1 MPARKFDLTKWLLT
15 ILLGAFSV
23 LFLVPLIWMISA
35 ASKFEK
41 DVMEFPI
48 RWIPQDWNFIGNF
61 QEVWLGKVPFYLF
74 YLNSLKLALIMTAC
88 TIFFSSMAAFAFT
101 KLRFKGRDL
110 AFGVLLT
117 FMVIPE
123 QATLVPRYLLMKW
136 LHMYNTHAGMVLMGM
151 FSIYFTFLLRQFMMG
166 IHSDFIEAA
175 KIDGA
180 GYFKTY
186 WSIILPLCK
195 PILATVGIIKF
206 IWTWNDYQTPL
217 IFLINK
223 SLYTIPLGMQMF
235 KDEFA
240 DNYAVIMM
248 ASLSAIL
255 PLLIIF
261 IVLQKQVING
271 ISLGGVKG

>member
-1 MPARKFDLTKWLLT
+1 MPVRKFDLTKWLLT

-48 RWIPQDWNFIGNF
+48 RWIPKDWNFIGNF

-110 AFGVLLT
+110 AFGMLLT

-136 LHMYNTHAGMVLMGM
+136 LHLYNTHAGMVLMGM

-175 KIDGA
+175 RIDGA

-223 SLYTIPLGMQMF
+223 GLYTIPLGMQMF

-261 IVLQKQVING
+261 VVLQKQVING

>member
-1 MPARKFDLTKWLLT
+1 MPVRKFDLTKWLLT

-41 DVMEFPI
+41 DVMDFPI
-48 RWIPQDWNFIGNF
+48 RWIPTDWNFIGNF

-74 YLNSLKLALIMTAC
+74 YLNSLTLALIMTAC

-136 LHMYNTHAGMVLMGM
+136 LHLYNTHAGMVLMGM

-175 KIDGA
+175 RIDGA

-261 IVLQKQVING
+261 VVLQKQVING
-271 ISLGGVKG
+271 IALGGVKG

>member
-1 MPARKFDLTKWLLT
+1 MPVRKFDLTKWLLT

-48 RWIPQDWNFIGNF
+48 RWIPKDWNFIGNF

-110 AFGVLLT
+110 AFGLLLT

-175 KIDGA
+175 RIDGA

-223 SLYTIPLGMQMF
+223 GLYTIPLGMQMF

-261 IVLQKQVING
+261 VVLQKQVING

>member
-74 YLNSLKLALIMTAC
+74 YLNSLKLALVMTAC

>member
-48 RWIPQDWNFIGNF
+48 RWIPTDWNFIGNF

-136 LHMYNTHAGMVLMGM
+136 LHMYNTHEGMVLMGM

-166 IHSDFIEAA
+166 IHNDFIEAA
-175 KIDGA
+175 RIDGA

-223 SLYTIPLGMQMF
+223 GLYTIPLGMQMF

-261 IVLQKQVING
+261 VVLQKQVING
-271 ISLGGVKG
+271 IALGGVKG

>member
-1 MPARKFDLTKWLLT
+1 MPVRKFDLTKWLLT

-48 RWIPQDWNFIGNF
+48 RWIPKDWNFIGNF

-136 LHMYNTHAGMVLMGM
+136 LHMYNTHEGMVLMGM

-175 KIDGA
+175 RIDGA

-223 SLYTIPLGMQMF
+223 GLYTIPLGMQMF

-261 IVLQKQVING
+261 VILQKQVING

>member
-136 LHMYNTHAGMVLMGM
+136 LHMYNTHAGMILMGM

>member
-1 MPARKFDLTKWLLT
+1 MPVRKFDLTKWLLT

-48 RWIPQDWNFIGNF
+48 RWIPKDWNFIGNF

-110 AFGVLLT
+110 AFGLLLT

-136 LHMYNTHAGMVLMGM
+136 LHLYNTHAGMVLMGM

-175 KIDGA
+175 RIDGA

-223 SLYTIPLGMQMF
+223 GLYTIPLGMQMF

-261 IVLQKQVING
+261 VVLQKQVING

>member
-1 MPARKFDLTKWLLT
+1 MPVRKFDFTKWLLT

-48 RWIPQDWNFIGNF
+48 RWIPKDWNFIGNF

-110 AFGVLLT
+110 AFGLLLT

-136 LHMYNTHAGMVLMGM
+136 LHLYNTHEGMVLMGM

-175 KIDGA
+175 RIDGA

-223 SLYTIPLGMQMF
+223 GLYTIPLGMQMF

-261 IVLQKQVING
+261 VVLQKQVING

>member
-1 MPARKFDLTKWLLT
+1 MPVRKFDLTKWLLT

-48 RWIPQDWNFIGNF
+48 RWIPTDWNFIGNF

-74 YLNSLKLALIMTAC
+74 YFNSLKLALIMTAC

-136 LHMYNTHAGMVLMGM
+136 LHMYNTHEGMVLMGM

-175 KIDGA
+175 RIDGA

-261 IVLQKQVING
+261 VVLQKQVING
-271 ISLGGVKG
+271 IALGGVKG